1 MRTRS
6 KRMTICNGSYR
17 GSRFAPTWKGAN
29 ISDSNEGKLVSD
41 RLGYG
46 SAPFASVMRRI
57 NDVTFAKGLR
67 CNGKTGVNTTLNA
80 VLELYAGNLHVQFL
94 GAAFP
99 RGNVAILS
107 SRCVATTTRLRSLRQ
122 GLLAAATRTSSA
134 WASVIVSLSR
144 TVTIATGV
152 SKNRA
157 SCRPSKPVRR
167 AC

>member
-1 MRTRS
+1 MRVVQLS
-6 KRMTICNGSYR
+6 Q
-17 GSRFAPTWKGAN
+17 AN

-94 GAAFP
+94 GGRVSERE
-99 RGNVAILS
+99 RGYPLAPTRISTRNRPLS
-107 SRCVATTTRLRSLRQ
+107 D
-122 GLLAAATRTSSA
+122 
-134 WASVIVSLSR
+134 SV
-144 TVTIATGV
+144 
-152 SKNRA
+152 
-157 SCRPSKPVRR
+157 
-167 AC
+167 